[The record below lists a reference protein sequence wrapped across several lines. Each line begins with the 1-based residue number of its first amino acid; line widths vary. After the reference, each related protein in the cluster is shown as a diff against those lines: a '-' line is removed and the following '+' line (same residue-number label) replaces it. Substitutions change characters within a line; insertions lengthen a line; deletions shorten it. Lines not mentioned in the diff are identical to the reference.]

1 MARGKAAM
9 NDREA
14 NAVAVEICEV
24 CRALHAR
31 NLLAASDGNVS
42 VRLADGR
49 VVITP
54 SGVSKAR
61 LRPDQMVILTPD
73 GQPECGEPSSERAMH
88 LAVLNA
94 CAEARA
100 VVHAH
105 PPTAIAWTVA
115 DPELQ
120 ELPSGVLP
128 EVILTAG
135 TIPIVPYARPGT
147 DAVGA
152 SLLPFLPRCR
162 ALVLARHGAVCW
174 GESLTEAY
182 YGMERIEHV
191 AQILKAAHD
200 LGALTQLP
208 RDEIAALAQ
217 MRARIGARL
226 L

>member
-1 MARGKAAM
+1 MRAIAKDVHAA
-9 NDREA
+9 A
-14 NAVAVEICEV
+14 SQICDV

-31 NLLAASDGNVS
+31 NLLAATDGNVS

-54 SGVSKAR
+54 SGLSKAT
-61 LRPDQMVILTPD
+61 L
-73 GQPECGEPSSERAMH
+73 QPEEMAVVSSHGRPERGEPSSELQMH

-94 CAEARA
+94 CPDARA
-100 VVHAH
+100 VIHAH

-115 DPELQ
+115 APHLT
-120 ELPSGVLP
+120 ELPSAALP
-128 EVILTAG
+128 EVVLTAG
-135 TIPIVPYARPGT
+135 AIPIVPYCRPGT

-152 SLLPFLPRCR
+152 HLLPYLPRHR
-162 ALVLARHGAVCW
+162 ALLLARHGAVCW

-191 AQILKAAHD
+191 AQILKAAHE
-200 LGALTQLP
+200 LGGITSLP
-208 RDEIAALAQ
+208 SDELAALAHV
-217 MRARIGARL
+217 RANIGPRL

>member
-1 MARGKAAM
+1 MR
-9 NDREA
+9 DRELK
-14 NAVAVEICEV
+14 AVASEICDV

-61 LRPDQMVILTPD
+61 LRPAQMVILTREGRPAR
-73 GQPECGEPSSERAMH
+73 GEPSSERGMH

-94 CAEARA
+94 CPDARA

-115 DPELQ
+115 APNLTEL
-120 ELPSGVLP
+120 SSAALP
-128 EVILTAG
+128 EVVLTAG

-152 SLLPFLPRCR
+152 NLLPYLPRCR

-174 GESLTEAY
+174 GESLMEAY
-182 YGMERIEHV
+182 CGMERIEHV
-191 AQILKAAHD
+191 AQILKAAHE
-200 LGALTQLP
+200 LGAITALP
-208 RDEIAALAQ
+208 SAELAALVQ
-217 MRARIGARL
+217 MRARIGPRL